1 LAVRRL
7 EPTQKVMIEKVTTR
21 ELLAEARKSV
31 SSFAIFRIESAVII
45 ALTVLLTG
53 AALMDI
59 GVPRQWWWAVPL
71 FGIAAELL
79 IIYTTLHDKNFLA
92 QISARMFYERL
103 NPDSIKTPELRAS
116 LAKGLE
122 FHQDIFKAIKARPN
136 APLGPI
142 AQNMDEWVTRIFA
155 VTRGLDTFV
164 NDPDVVARLTRMA
177 DEANAEV
184 VTANDE
190 PISANNA
197 LSVIMKPIAGTD
209 DSDLHPRRGLLEDV
223 RAVVNNATQELDG
236 SLRGMGMIQHQLRT
250 TNPVDLDWHMTQ
262 RLSIMIGDHLNGLER
277 ADELIESL
285 FQNYHNQPDKSHE
298 LIDAETIDTVQSE

>member
-1 LAVRRL
+1 
-7 EPTQKVMIEKVTTR
+7 MIEKVTTR
-21 ELLAEARKSV
+21 ELLAEARKNV
-31 SSFAIFRIESAVII
+31 SSFAVFRIESAVII

-71 FGIAAELL
+71 IGIAAELL

-92 QISARMFYERL
+92 QISARMFYERM
-103 NPDSIKTPELRAS
+103 NPDGIKTPELRAS
-116 LAKGLE
+116 LVKGLE

-142 AQNMDEWVTRIFA
+142 AQNMDEWVTRIFT

-164 NDPDVVARLTRMA
+164 NDPDVVARLTRLA
-177 DEANAEV
+177 DEASAEV
-184 VTANDE
+184 VTAADE
-190 PISANNA
+190 PLTMDNA
-197 LSVIMKPIAGTD
+197 LSVIMKPVHDADNGD
-209 DSDLHPRRGLLEDV
+209 MHPRRGLLEDV
-223 RAVVNNATQELDG
+223 RAVVNSATQELDG

-250 TNPVDLDWHMTQ
+250 TNPVDLDWLMAQ
-262 RLSIMIGDHLNGLER
+262 RLSIMIGDHLNGLEQ

-285 FQNYHNQPDKSHE
+285 FQNYRNRTDDSHE